1 MAEQD
6 RCRMIAKSL
15 ALRVGCHTSEN
26 VLPEGR
32 RLEEIIGEEFPRRT
46 FKAG

>member
-1 MAEQD
+1 
-6 RCRMIAKSL
+6 MIAKSL